1 MGSAPVADLV
11 EGRVQATFSPV
22 AFTLAMIEEGKLL
35 ALAVST
41 RDPMV
46 NPIMVP
52 TALSADINYE
62 NMRPGTGSWRRRRRP

>member
-1 MGSAPVADLV
+1 
-11 EGRVQATFSPV
+11 
-22 AFTLAMIEEGKLL
+22 MIEEGKLL